1 MVRNIRG
8 FDSSW
13 FDEFRRLEQ
22 EMRDVFESGPWPVSI
37 RQGLRRGYP
46 PLNIGITAEQVNVYL
61 FAAGL
66 NPESLDVSL
75 HQNLLSIKGAR
86 KTERKESGQYHS
98 RERFSGEFSR
108 SVSLP
113 EDVDGDRV
121 DAVYRDGVLRV
132 TIARKHAVRPRK
144 IDVQ

>member
-1 MVRNIRG
+1 MIRNLRG

-22 EMRDVFESGPWPVSI
+22 EMRDIFEGGPWPVSI

-46 PLNIGITAEQVNVYL
+46 PLNVGVTAEQVDVYM

-66 NPESLDVSL
+66 NPQSLDVSL
-75 HQNLLSIKGAR
+75 HQNLLTIKGER
-86 KTERKESGQYHS
+86 KTERKEGGQYHS
-98 RERFSGEFSR
+98 RERYSGEFSR

-113 EDVDGDRV
+113 EEVDPDRV
-121 DAVYRDGVLRV
+121 EATYRDGVLR
-132 TIARKHAVRPRK
+132 IAISRKEAVRPRK
-144 IDVQ
+144 IEVQ